1 MPVIL
6 ICIFCLPLGSLYI
19 YDICRYLMSVSR
31 SSQALEFL
39 LWACVC
45 LETSIPLLSP
55 RFLAWRSTL
64 YCAVCQCYYEAQA
77 GVHAE
82 VFARRALGKVS
93 DLANL
98 ESPDDSPMSTEDQ
111 KAFKEAT
118 IKLAIMVFKRSVYE
132 PRRKPKSLFRPK
144 TKNCLRDASTM
155 PWPRNH
161 TERIL
166 VELFEGNAAQFLAVL
181 EALWDSTRRPLQ
193 TGGLDEPDLMDV
205 AMELMA
211 AGISLL
217 SGVGGSIEMHRNDDL
232 PLCLNGISPDR
243 DLLHVAVAG
252 ENPISVDAAVK
263 FVKLLFRYEQWD
275 MFKSLSGSLLSVLAS
290 LKGPE
295 VRKAE
300 VGLTLLSLVDDLLA
314 VQRSKHMHKDTGT
327 DDGSERERPLGVMG
341 LTQGF
346 MELVEALHSSVC
358 EPKEGV
364 EPDGDLVMDLILFLW
379 NKCKLAFQRA
389 QVRHWHPAHYLG
401 KMESQDKW
409 VKALFLLNEVAQ
421 AFELAAIDPV
431 AVAEMTLRLALVLE
445 SSAENAL
452 QSGRPAVTPQESS
465 TESTPVEKDSAAF
478 SPVKFPGEQQLQ
490 LLYEVLKRGFEAICD
505 GITRLLPCDGSA
517 VCDMAFMQWLGDSA
531 RGAPRGE
538 EPEGGVKSPTFT
550 LSMDLQVELLAF
562 LHRAAIKLALHTGQ
576 PESVV
581 VEGIKKNHVS
591 RALFLMQKALLQY
604 RSSQSCTKKLLEEA
618 LSLVEKAEAEEKRL
632 YLSCAAGK
640 RKPGAEEGSRGPPSP
655 ILLSR
660 NNHSLTFMPAPYS
673 LEKQVCWYQI
683 GGREVDGINLKV
695 RVGDCHLLGTGVMIP
710 AKGERLFRIEGLE
723 HNQKYIFAVAA
734 YDAQGKMVGQ
744 SIGDSTKPILASAPL
759 SLLMTWSHLAQAAYQ
774 TGQQAV
780 AKRACAQLWGHFTR
794 PPPPE
799 NTPLSPQTPQPEGL
813 AQTRQGNPAH
823 YIQLFI

>member
-1 MPVIL
+1 ML
-6 ICIFCLPLGSLYI
+6 
-19 YDICRYLMSVSR
+19 
-31 SSQALEFL
+31 
-39 LWACVC
+39 
-45 LETSIPLLSP
+45 
-55 RFLAWRSTL
+55 
-64 YCAVCQCYYEAQA
+64 
-77 GVHAE
+77 
-82 VFARRALGKVS
+82 
-93 DLANL
+93 
-98 ESPDDSPMSTEDQ
+98 
-111 KAFKEAT
+111 
-118 IKLAIMVFKRSVYE
+118 
-132 PRRKPKSLFRPK
+132 
-144 TKNCLRDASTM
+144 
-155 PWPRNH
+155 
-161 TERIL
+161 
-166 VELFEGNAAQFLAVL
+166 
-181 EALWDSTRRPLQ
+181 
-193 TGGLDEPDLMDV
+193 
-205 AMELMA
+205 
-211 AGISLL
+211 
-217 SGVGGSIEMHRNDDL
+217 
-232 PLCLNGISPDR
+232 
-243 DLLHVAVAG
+243 
-252 ENPISVDAAVK
+252 
-263 FVKLLFRYEQWD
+263 
-275 MFKSLSGSLLSVLAS
+275 
-290 LKGPE
+290 
-295 VRKAE
+295 
-300 VGLTLLSLVDDLLA
+300 
-314 VQRSKHMHKDTGT
+314 
-327 DDGSERERPLGVMG
+327 
-341 LTQGF
+341 
-346 MELVEALHSSVC
+346 
-358 EPKEGV
+358 
-364 EPDGDLVMDLILFLW
+364 
-379 NKCKLAFQRA
+379 
-389 QVRHWHPAHYLG
+389 
-401 KMESQDKW
+401 
-409 VKALFLLNEVAQ
+409 
-421 AFELAAIDPV
+421 
-431 AVAEMTLRLALVLE
+431 
-445 SSAENAL
+445 
-452 QSGRPAVTPQESS
+452 VTPQESS

-478 SPVKFPGEQQLQ
+478 SPVK
-490 LLYEVLKRGFEAICD
+490 
-505 GITRLLPCDGSA
+505 
-517 VCDMAFMQWLGDSA
+517 WLGDSA
-531 RGAPRGE
+531 RGAPRGEEPEGGVKSPTFTLSMDLQVELLAFLHRAAIKLALHTGQPGGE

-813 AQTRQGNPAH
+813 AAYQTGQQAVAKRACAQLWGHFTRPPPLENTPPSPQTPQTPQPEGLLLHLTSPLLHQFFLTSIFMQTEIHIQEGALFCDSLCDHGLPIWGQKARLAECERMLVALDLALWLNDSGAALQVVVGCYGLLAPLIYHQIPSEDVLQILIKCLMVLQEISGTVKKKRNVETAESLQHMVACMTYYVVKGLRLQKETRMADMMVEQGKKLLMEIADRSPGGEDSRKAAGHHGDEELNETLKSLDSMKLRKSAPLIAH
-823 YIQLFI
+823 EATWSKG